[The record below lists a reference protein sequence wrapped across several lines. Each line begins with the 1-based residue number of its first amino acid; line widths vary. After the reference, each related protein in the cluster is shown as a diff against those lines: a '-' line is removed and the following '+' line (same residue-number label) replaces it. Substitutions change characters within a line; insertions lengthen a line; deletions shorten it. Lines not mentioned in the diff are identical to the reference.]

1 MTNNEI
7 TRKLAF
13 LPEGLAEENLRTW
26 QLALEMYQLLC
37 SRSEYSQVLIPIFE
51 WAKSFSQSEQAK
63 LFRTGVPGLYLII
76 STKEKH
82 GLEHGDPYI
91 VIDVDDEN
99 PGMVVISY
107 SPNGAENTENF
118 SCGNDEIM
126 SVLQPLL
133 DRLWNETRDKKN
145 A

>member
-1 MTNNEI
+1 MTNDDI
-7 TRKLAF
+7 TQKLAL

-37 SRSEYSQVLIPIFE
+37 SRPEYSQVLMPVFE
-51 WAKSFSQSEQAK
+51 WAKRFSQSEQAK

-82 GLEHGDPYI
+82 GLEHRDPYI
-91 VIDVDDEN
+91 AIDVDDEN

-107 SPNGAENTENF
+107 SPNDTEATENF
-118 SCGNDEIM
+118 TCRNDEIM
-126 SVLQPLL
+126 SVLEPLL
-133 DRLWNETRDKKN
+133 DRLWDETRGKED